1 MHAQIIDIDYQEK
14 PHNGFLLASDLHI
27 GSKGHDIDLCRAE
40 FDKAVNHGYQILI
53 NGDWGEFIIS
63 GDRKRYH
70 PGGDKYNADNPINRT
85 IDEAVEFLTPYAKSI
100 VFIGH
105 GNHEVSVSKFHGLD
119 VTQSLIALL
128 NHKTGSNI
136 KHGQYRGMVRFQFH
150 CGKNGKR
157 CSVTMA
163 YNHGQG
169 ASAEI
174 TRGAIG
180 LNRMMSSYDAQI
192 FWTGHSHTK
201 LCLPCEN
208 VVAMSANGD
217 IITKERKGIVT
228 GAYVK
233 TVHTYDAQAEG
244 YGISYGEERMRTI
257 QSTGGYFLTF
267 DAHRSGN
274 DITIKTR
281 VVEP

>member
-1 MHAQIIDIDYQEK
+1 MHSQIIDIDYTEQK
-14 PHNGFLLASDLHI
+14 HHGFLLASDLHI
-27 GSKGHDIDLCRAE
+27 GSKAHDMELCKHE
-40 FDKAVNHGYQILI
+40 FDKAVELGYQIMM

-70 PGGDKYNADNPINRT
+70 PGGDKYNRDNQINRT
-85 IDEAVEFLTPYAKSI
+85 IDEAVEFLTPYAQNI

-105 GNHEVSVSKFHGLD
+105 GNHEVSVSKFHGID

-136 KHGQYRGMVRFQFH
+136 KHGQYRGMVRFQFGDKSGH
-150 CGKNGKR
+150 R
-157 CSVTMA
+157 RSVTMA

-174 TRGAIG
+174 TRGTIG
-180 LNRMMSSYDAQI
+180 INRMMSAYDAQI

-201 LCLPCEN
+201 LVMPCEN
-208 VVAMSANGD
+208 MVAMSASGE
-217 IITKERKGIVT
+217 ILTKERKGIIT

-233 TVHTYDAQAEG
+233 TVHEYDAQEEG
-244 YGISYGEERMRTI
+244 YGINFGEERCRII

-267 DAHRSGN
+267 DVSTKTGGEVV
-274 DITIKTR
+274 IKTR

>member
-1 MHAQIIDIDYQEK
+1 MHSQIIDIDYTEQK
-14 PHNGFLLASDLHI
+14 HHGFLLASDLHI
-27 GSKGHDIDLCRAE
+27 GSKAHDLELCRHE
-40 FDKAVNHGYQILI
+40 FDKAVELGYQIMI
-53 NGDWGEFIIS
+53 NGDWGEFVIS

-70 PGGDKYNADNPINRT
+70 PGGDKYNRDNQINRT
-85 IDEAVEFLTPYAKSI
+85 IDEAVEFLTPYAQNI

-105 GNHEVSVSKFHGLD
+105 GNHEVSVSKFHGID

-136 KHGQYRGMVRFQFH
+136 KHGQYRGMVRFH
-150 CGKNGKR
+150 VHDNNR
-157 CSVTMA
+157 HRRSITMA

-174 TRGAIG
+174 TRGTIG
-180 LNRMMSSYDAQI
+180 INRMMSAYDADI

-201 LCLPCEN
+201 MCLPCEN
-208 VVAMSANGD
+208 IVSMIKSGAIV
-217 IITKERKGIVT
+217 TRERKGIIT

-233 TVHTYDAQAEG
+233 TVHEYDAQEDG
-244 YGISYGEERMRTI
+244 YGINFGEEWCRTI

-267 DAHRSGN
+267 DISNNHGGE
-274 DITIKTR
+274 TVIKTR